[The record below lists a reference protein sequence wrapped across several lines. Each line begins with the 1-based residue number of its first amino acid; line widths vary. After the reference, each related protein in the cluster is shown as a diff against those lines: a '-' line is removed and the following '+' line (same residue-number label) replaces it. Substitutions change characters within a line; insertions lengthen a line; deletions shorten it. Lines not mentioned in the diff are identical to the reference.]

1 MKTIKYYLSIIWAK
15 KIWIIA
21 VTAIVA
27 IATFIYTLPSVK
39 PYLYE
44 AKYELRAKNVKSIG
58 FIDIDYVVNAVRYD
72 ENFKQSIIN
81 QAGEDSKLTESNY
94 NKRILIT
101 NDTKTILSAKGES
114 KEEATHLADI
124 LYQSFNE
131 QIRSY
136 LAENIN
142 QLSAPMVDKIKAQDI
157 ENDSIVKQMENRIV
171 EIYEVVKGESG
182 KTYEQII
189 GRIDGNVAN
198 AISADPQMTRLKS
211 CLEQN
216 AKYIANTNAMINEA
230 SIDISELDSFFD
242 VLHVPSTLISPAP
255 NRIMRVVSAA
265 VISFL
270 FMVFIFIFADFYR
283 KNNRDE
289 KAQA

>member
-39 PYLYE
+39 PDLYE

-101 NDTKTILSAKGES
+101 NDTKTTLSAKGES
-114 KEEATHLADI
+114 KEEATRLADI

-136 LAENIN
+136 LTENLD
-142 QLSAPMVDKIKAQDI
+142 QLSAPLSDKIKAQDS
-157 ENDSIVKQMENRIV
+157 ENDSIVKQMETRIV
-171 EIYEVVKGESG
+171 EIYEAIKGESG

-189 GRIDGNVAN
+189 GKIDGNVSN
-198 AISADPQMTRLKS
+198 AINTDPKIAKLKAG
-211 CLEQN
+211 LEQN
-216 AKYIANTNAMINEA
+216 AKYITSTSAMINEA
-230 SIDISELDSFFD
+230 SIDIKELDSFFD

-255 NRIMRVVSAA
+255 NRIMRVVATA

-270 FMVFIFIFADFYR
+270 FMVFVFIFADFYR
-283 KNNRDE
+283 NYNRDE

>member
-131 QIRSY
+131 QIRLY

-171 EIYEVVKGESG
+171 EIYKVVKGESG

-230 SIDISELDSFFD
+230 TIDIKELDSFFD
-242 VLHVPSTLISPAP
+242 VLHVPSSLISPAP
-255 NRIMRVVSAA
+255 NRIMRVVTAT
-265 VISFL
+265 VVSFL
-270 FMVFIFIFADFYR
+270 FMIFVFIFADFY
-283 KNNRDE
+283 KKYN
-289 KAQA
+289 K

>member
-230 SIDISELDSFFD
+230 TIDIKELDSFFD
-242 VLHVPSTLISPAP
+242 VIHVPSTMISTAP
-255 NRIMRVVSAA
+255 NRIMRVVTAT
-265 VISFL
+265 VVSFL
-270 FMVFIFIFADFYR
+270 FMIFVFIFADFY
-283 KNNRDE
+283 KKYN
-289 KAQA
+289 K

>member
-94 NKRILIT
+94 NRRILIT

-230 SIDISELDSFFD
+230 TSDIKN
-242 VLHVPSTLISPAP
+242 LI
-255 NRIMRVVSAA
+255 VSLKCFT
-265 VISFL
+265 FL
-270 FMVFIFIFADFYR
+270 LP
-283 KNNRDE
+283 
-289 KAQA
+289 

>member
-58 FIDIDYVVNAVRYD
+58 FFDIDYVVNAVRYD

-171 EIYEVVKGESG
+171 EIYEIVKGESG

-230 SIDISELDSFFD
+230 TIDIKELDSFFD
-242 VLHVPSTLISPAP
+242 VLHVPSSLISPAP
-255 NRIMRVVSAA
+255 NRIMRVVTAT
-265 VISFL
+265 VVSFL
-270 FMVFIFIFADFYR
+270 FMIFVFIFADFY
-283 KNNRDE
+283 KKYN
-289 KAQA
+289 K

>member
-44 AKYELRAKNVKSIG
+44 AKYELRTKNVKSIG

-81 QAGEDSKLTESNY
+81 QAGEDSNLTESNY

-142 QLSAPMVDKIKAQDI
+142 QLRAPMVDKIKAQDI

-230 SIDISELDSFFD
+230 TIDIKELDSFFD
-242 VLHVPSTLISPAP
+242 VLHVPSSLISPAP
-255 NRIMRVVSAA
+255 NRIMRVVTAT
-265 VISFL
+265 VVSFL
-270 FMVFIFIFADFYR
+270 FMIFVFIFADFY
-283 KNNRDE
+283 KKYN
-289 KAQA
+289 K

>member
-94 NKRILIT
+94 NRRILIT

>member
-94 NKRILIT
+94 NRRILIT

-230 SIDISELDSFFD
+230 TIDIKELDSFFD
-242 VLHVPSTLISPAP
+242 VLHVPSSLISPAP
-255 NRIMRVVSAA
+255 NRIMRVVTAT
-265 VISFL
+265 VVSFL
-270 FMVFIFIFADFYR
+270 FMIFVFIFADFY
-283 KNNRDE
+283 KKYN
-289 KAQA
+289 K

>member
-94 NKRILIT
+94 NRRILIT

-142 QLSAPMVDKIKAQDI
+142 QLSAPMVDKIKAQES
-157 ENDSIVKQMENRIV
+157 ENDSIVKLMERRIV

-182 KTYEQII
+182 NTYQQII

-230 SIDISELDSFFD
+230 TIDIKELDSFFD
-242 VLHVPSTLISPAP
+242 VLHVPSSLISPAP
-255 NRIMRVVSAA
+255 NRIMRVVTAT
-265 VISFL
+265 VVSFL
-270 FMVFIFIFADFYR
+270 FMIFVFIFADFY
-283 KNNRDE
+283 KKYN
-289 KAQA
+289 K

>member
-94 NKRILIT
+94 NRRILIT

-171 EIYEVVKGESG
+171 EIYGVVKGESG

-230 SIDISELDSFFD
+230 TIDIKELDSFFD
-242 VLHVPSTLISPAP
+242 VLHVPSSLISPAP
-255 NRIMRVVSAA
+255 NRIMRVVTAT

-270 FMVFIFIFADFYR
+270 FMIFVFIFADFY
-283 KNNRDE
+283 KKYN
-289 KAQA
+289 K

>member
-44 AKYELRAKNVKSIG
+44 AKYELKTKNVKSIG
-58 FIDIDYVVNAVRYD
+58 YIDIDYVVNSIRYD
-72 ENFKQSIIN
+72 EGFKQSII
-81 QAGEDSKLTESNY
+81 QQSGSDSKLTDSNY
-94 NKRILIT
+94 SKRISIS
-101 NDTKTILSAKGES
+101 NDTKVILSAKGES
-114 KEEATHLADI
+114 KEEATLLADI
-124 LYQSFNE
+124 LYKLFNE
-131 QIRSY
+131 RIRSY
-136 LAENIN
+136 LTENID
-142 QLSAPMVDKIKAQDI
+142 QLSAPLANKIKAQDI
-157 ENDSIVKQMENRIV
+157 ENDSIVKQMETRIV
-171 EIYEVVKGESG
+171 EIYEAVKGESG
-182 KTYEQII
+182 RSYEQII

-230 SIDISELDSFFD
+230 TIDIKELDSFFD
-242 VLHVPSTLISPAP
+242 VIHVPSTMISTAP
-255 NRIMRVVSAA
+255 NRIMRVVTAT
-265 VISFL
+265 VVSFL
-270 FMVFIFIFADFYR
+270 FMIFVFIFADFY
-283 KNNRDE
+283 KKYN
-289 KAQA
+289 K

>member
-1 MKTIKYYLSIIWAK
+1 MKTVKYYLSIVWK
-15 KIWIIA
+15 KKVWILV
-21 VTAIVA
+21 VTAVA
-27 IATFIYTLPSVK
+27 TIASFIYTLPSVK

-58 FIDIDYVVNAVRYD
+58 FIDIDYVANAVRYD
-72 ENFKQSIIN
+72 ENFKQLIIN
-81 QAGEDSKLTESNY
+81 QAGENSKLTESNY

-101 NDTKTILSAKGES
+101 NDTKTTLSAKGES
-114 KEEATHLADI
+114 KEEATHLAEI

-136 LAENIN
+136 LTEKLDK
-142 QLSAPMVDKIKAQDI
+142 LSAPLADKIKAQDT
-157 ENDSIVKQMENRIV
+157 ENDSIVKLMETRIV
-171 EIYEVVKGESG
+171 EIYEAVKGESG

-189 GRIDGNVAN
+189 GRIDGNVVN
-198 AISADPQMTRLKS
+198 AINTDPKILKLKAG
-211 CLEQN
+211 LEQN
-216 AKYIANTNAMINEA
+216 AKYITNTSAMINEA

-255 NRIMRVVSAA
+255 NRIMHVIVTA

-270 FMVFIFIFADFYR
+270 FMVFVFIFADFYR
-283 KNNRDE
+283 NYNRDE

>member
-94 NKRILIT
+94 NRRILIT

-216 AKYIANTNAMINEA
+216 AKYRANTNAMINEA
-230 SIDISELDSFFD
+230 TIDIKELDSFFE
-242 VLHVPSTLISPAP
+242 VLHVPSSLISPAP
-255 NRIMRVVSAA
+255 NRIMRVVTAT
-265 VISFL
+265 VVSFL
-270 FMVFIFIFADFYR
+270 FMIFVFIFADFY
-283 KNNRDE
+283 KKYN
-289 KAQA
+289 K